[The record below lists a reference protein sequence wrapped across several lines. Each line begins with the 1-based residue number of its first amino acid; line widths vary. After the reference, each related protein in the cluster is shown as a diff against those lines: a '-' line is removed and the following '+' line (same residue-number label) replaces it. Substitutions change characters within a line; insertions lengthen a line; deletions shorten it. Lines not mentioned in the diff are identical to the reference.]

1 MEPLLRLLIRLDRRV
16 KSVWEQVQIV
26 RRISNNVQSV
36 MEMVIL
42 LSMESIDSDSL
53 INSREY
59 ALIVKE
65 PGSSLLNHAI
75 FAMEKK

>member
-1 MEPLLRLLIRLDRRV
+1 
-16 KSVWEQVQIV
+16 
-26 RRISNNVQSV
+26 